1 MCKIFCTSIMHTVSN
16 YGTLGSNVALCLTYR
31 CAFFSVIVDGLAC
44 ATSVSANCSS
54 QFAEWDYY
62 QSFFD
67 IWVRAQYSNELCHQ
81 RCDILDARTCISQ
94 LYFESVT

>member
-1 MCKIFCTSIMHTVSN
+1 MI
-16 YGTLGSNVALCLTYR
+16 NVRHDGRSSC
-31 CAFFSVIVDGLAC
+31 FSVIVDGLAC